1 MGSIRARK
9 ETGQLFFDFRYRG
22 QRCREQT
29 LLDDTPANR
38 KRLEKALAKIEADI
52 AAGSFDYAATFPTS
66 RNAGVTAQTS
76 PAAAA
81 PQPLHIASP
90 AAIAAAET
98 ANLRGSQPAE
108 PRIWCRSQTV
118 VGGFCVMN

>member
-1 MGSIRARK
+1 MIR
-9 ETGQLFFDFRYRG
+9 
-22 QRCREQT
+22 
-29 LLDDTPANR
+29 
-38 KRLEKALAKIEADI
+38 RLAVAALAIALLPASAEAAKFRGGGRSQTTNASQPQRDG
-52 AAGSFDYAATFPTS
+52 ANVAVNPTL
-66 RNAGVTAQTS
+66 RGRRTEA
-76 PAAAA
+76 AAAA
-81 PQPLHIASP
+81 PLPLHIASP

>member
-1 MGSIRARK
+1 MIRPLAV
-9 ETGQLFFDFRYRG
+9 
-22 QRCREQT
+22 
-29 LLDDTPANR
+29 A
-38 KRLEKALAKIEADI
+38 ALAFALLPASAEAAKFRGGGRSQTTNASQPQRDG
-52 AAGSFDYAATFPTS
+52 ANVAVNPTL
-66 RNAGVTAQTS
+66 RGRQTEA
-76 PAAAA
+76 AAAA